1 MADEHASFQ
10 EVTVVSLKTI
20 ARFCSMLLLL
30 ALILTPAGS
39 VRATPGNTTRVSV
52 ASDGTQANDHS
63 VDPSMSADG
72 RYVAFESKAS
82 NLVSGDTNGEQDIF
96 VHDRQTGQT
105 TRVSV
110 ASDGTQARSGT
121 IYGSLSPSISAD
133 GRYVA
138 FHSYATNL
146 VSGDTNLSSDVF
158 VHDRQTGQTT
168 RVSVASDG
176 TQANNLSADPSIS
189 ADGRYVAFVS
199 FADNLVSGDT
209 GYVDVFV
216 HDRQTGQTT
225 RVSVATG
232 GGQANGNSYGPSI
245 SADGRYV
252 AFESDATNLVS
263 GDTNF
268 SADVFVH
275 DRQTGQTTRVSVAS
289 DGTQANGQSSKP
301 SISADGRYVAFM
313 SFADNLVSM
322 YPGPAPRIYR
332 IYVHDRQTG
341 QTTLVSVASDGT
353 PADSGAFYPSISPD
367 GRYVA
372 FRSNASNLVSG
383 DTNGTWD
390 VFVHDRQTRQTIRVS
405 VASDGTQANGVLTI
419 SSKPSISYDG
429 RHVAFESD
437 ASSLVSGDT
446 NNARDIFVHSREG
459 DTAPTVVSITRAD
472 PNPTSAASVTFTVT
486 FSKAVTGVDA
496 SDFALTTAGSL
507 SGVSVTSVSGSGSTY
522 SVTVSTGTGTGT
534 LRLDVIDNDTIIDAD
549 GNPLGGSGSG
559 NGNFTDGEIYTI
571 QKAIFLPLVVR

>member
-1 MADEHASFQ
+1 M
-10 EVTVVSLKTI
+10 VSLKTI

-63 VDPSMSADG
+63 VNPSMSADG

-138 FHSYATNL
+138 FHSYADNL
-146 VSGDTNLSSDVF
+146 VSGDTNLSPDVF

-176 TQANNLSADPSIS
+176 TQANNVSARPSIS
-189 ADGRYVAFVS
+189 ADGRYVAFIS
-199 FADNLVSGDT
+199 YADNLVSGDT

-268 SADVFVH
+268 STDVFVHDRQTGQTTRVSVASDGTQANGPSGKPSISADGRYVAFMSSADNLVSMPGPPTRIYVHDRQTGQTTLVSVASDGTPANSSAFYPSISPDGRYVAFRSNASNLVSGDTNGTWDVFVHDRQTRQTIRVSVASDGTQANGVLTISSKPSISYGGRHVAFESDATNLVSGDTNFSPDVFVH

-372 FRSNASNLVSG
+372 FRSNASNLVLM
-383 DTNGTWD
+383 
-390 VFVHDRQTRQTIRVS
+390 Q
-405 VASDGTQANGVLTI
+405 
-419 SSKPSISYDG
+419 
-429 RHVAFESD
+429 ES
-437 ASSLVSGDT
+437 
-446 NNARDIFVHSREG
+446 R
-459 DTAPTVVSITRAD
+459 
-472 PNPTSAASVTFTVT
+472 
-486 FSKAVTGVDA
+486 
-496 SDFALTTAGSL
+496 
-507 SGVSVTSVSGSGSTY
+507 
-522 SVTVSTGTGTGT
+522 
-534 LRLDVIDNDTIIDAD
+534 
-549 GNPLGGSGSG
+549 
-559 NGNFTDGEIYTI
+559 
-571 QKAIFLPLVVR
+571 

>member
-1 MADEHASFQ
+1 VA
-10 EVTVVSLKTI
+10 SLKTI

-30 ALILTPAGS
+30 ALILTLAGS

-52 ASDGTQANDHS
+52 ALDGTQANDHS

-176 TQANNLSADPSIS
+176 TQANNVSADPSIS

-268 SADVFVH
+268 STDVFVH

-322 YPGPAPRIYR
+322 YPGPAPRIY
-332 IYVHDRQTG
+332 VHDRQTG

-353 PADSGAFYPSISPD
+353 PADFGAFYPSISAD

-419 SSKPSISYDG
+419 SSKPSISYGG

-472 PNPTSAASVTFTVT
+472 PNPTSAASVRFTVT
-486 FSKAVTGVDA
+486 FSEPVTGVDA
-496 SDFALTTAGSL
+496 SDFALNTTGSL
-507 SGVSVTSVSGSGSTY
+507 SGVSVTSVSGSGNTY
-522 SVTVSTGTGTGT
+522 SVMVSTGTGTGT
-534 LRLDVIDNDTIIDAD
+534 LRLDVIDNDTIIDAAS
-549 GNPLGGSGSG
+549 NPLGGSGFG
-559 NGNFTDGEIYTI
+559 NGNFTGGEIYTI
-571 QKAIFLPLVVR
+571 QKSVVFLPLIVR

>member
-30 ALILTPAGS
+30 ALILTSAAS
-39 VRATPGNTTRVSV
+39 VRAMPGNTTRVSV
-52 ASDGTQANDHS
+52 ATGGGQANFDS
-63 VDPSMSADG
+63 FDPSISADG
-72 RYVAFESKAS
+72 RYVAFTSDAT
-82 NLVSGDTNGEQDIF
+82 NLVSGDTNGAWDIFVHDRQTGQTTRVSVATGGGQANLASLDPSISADGRYVAFVSAATNLVSGDTNNVADIF

-110 ASDGTQARSGT
+110 ASDGTQANNQSSDPSISSNGRYVAFASLASNLVSGDT
-121 IYGSLSPSISAD
+121 NGAWDVFVHDRQTGETTRVSVASDGTQAIGFFFGSSNPSISAD

-138 FHSYATNL
+138 FDSWATNL
-146 VSGDTNLSSDVF
+146 VSGDTNDKPDVF

-168 RVSVASDG
+168 RVSVSSDG
-176 TQANNLSADPSIS
+176 TQANNGANYPSIS
-189 ADGRYVAFVS
+189 ADGRYVAFES
-199 FADNLVSGDT
+199 GATNLVSGDT
-209 GYVDVFV
+209 NSVTDIFV

-225 RVSVATG
+225 RVSVSSDGT
-232 GGQANGNSYGPSI
+232 QANEGPGWSGETSSI

-252 AFESDATNLVS
+252 AFSSGATNLVS
-263 GDTNF
+263 GDTNNLV
-268 SADVFVH
+268 DTFVH
-275 DRQTGQTTRVSVAS
+275 DRQTGVTTRVSIAS
-289 DGTQANGQSSKP
+289 DGTQANGLSSPP

-313 SFADNLVSM
+313 S
-322 YPGPAPRIYR
+322 
-332 IYVHDRQTG
+332 
-341 QTTLVSVASDGT
+341 
-353 PADSGAFYPSISPD
+353 GA
-367 GRYVA
+367 
-372 FRSNASNLVSG
+372 
-383 DTNGTWD
+383 TN
-390 VFVHDRQTRQTIRVS
+390 
-405 VASDGTQANGVLTI
+405 
-419 SSKPSISYDG
+419 
-429 RHVAFESD
+429 
-437 ASSLVSGDT
+437 LVSGDT
-446 NNARDIFVHSREG
+446 NNARDVFVHGREG
-459 DTAPTVVSITRAD
+459 NIAPTVVSITRAD

-571 QKAIFLPLVVR
+571 QKAIFLPLIVR